1 MTTSFYNAKKK
12 GENWE
17 KRSTKGKEKENIQ
30 YRKKGI
36 ITPSLI

>member
-12 GENWE
+12 GENRE

-30 YRKKGI
+30 Y
-36 ITPSLI
+36 